1 MVHGA
6 PHSNLPTM
14 SDDQAKKGHGC
25 FFYGCLTVAIVVV
38 VGLLALFLIT
48 RSMINRMVEKY
59 TEPTPMTLP
68 TLEISAAEVSEV
80 QQRWKTFQE
89 GLTNQTAQTLELTEK
104 DLNALILNDANLS
117 ELKNKVHVS
126 IAGDQLK
133 GQVSI
138 PLDNFPIGKVKGRF
152 LNGTAGIKVSLDN
165 GILLVTLQSLEV
177 KGESVPEQVMAG
189 IRQQNLAQDAYK
201 DVQKA
206 EALRRLES
214 IQVNDGRLIIKPRT
228 SP

>member
-1 MVHGA
+1 
-6 PHSNLPTM
+6 M
-14 SDDQAKKGHGC
+14 SDNSVAKKGHGC
-25 FFYGCLTVAIVVV
+25 FFYGCLTLAVVVV
-38 VGLLALFLIT
+38 VGLLAVFLIT

-68 TLEISAAEVSEV
+68 TLELSAAEIADA

-89 GLTNQTAQTLELTEK
+89 GLTNQSAKPLELTEK
-104 DLNALILNDANLS
+104 DINALILNNPDLA
-117 ELKNKVHVS
+117 ELKNKVYVS
-126 IAGDQLK
+126 IAGDQLN

-152 LNGTAGIKVSLDN
+152 LNGKAGIKVSLDN

-177 KGESVPEQVMAG
+177 KGEPVPDQIMAG
-189 IRQQNLAQDAYK
+189 IRQQNLAQEAYK

-214 IQVNDGRLIIKPRT
+214 IRVSDDRLVIVPRT
-228 SP
+228 DP